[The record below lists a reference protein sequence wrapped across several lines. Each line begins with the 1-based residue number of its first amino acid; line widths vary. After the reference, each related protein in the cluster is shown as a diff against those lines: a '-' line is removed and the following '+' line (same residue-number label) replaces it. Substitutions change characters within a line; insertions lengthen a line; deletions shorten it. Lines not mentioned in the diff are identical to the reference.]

1 MTAPNQTT
9 PTQTQTTVRE
19 KQKSDFEML
28 LEKDVKTSVWFEPYG
43 SNDEIKL
50 SVPLIRRYIATPAKD
65 KESGQEIQPSD
76 EECVKF
82 LMLCKARRLN
92 PFEGD
97 AYMVPFW
104 DGRLRRH
111 AWSLITAHSA
121 FLKRAELHPT
131 YDGMESGVIVQDKD
145 GNVVERHG
153 DFRLNTDTLLGGWAI
168 VHQKGKSHPKVSK
181 VRLATYKK
189 EFGVWMADPEGMICK
204 VAEAQGLRDSF
215 PTMIG
220 GMFLREEMAHDEPA
234 SNPTEVKRPAF
245 TGPQQE
251 IIVQK
256 PATTPLDEQQ
266 IERAKGRRRSTQTL
280 VEEPIETKTESKPEP
295 QAPATAASPAPPQA
309 AVPPV
314 PPLTP
319 TPPPANET
327 AGEKELRELNET
339 LTKLCDGAGITQDQL
354 IVYMR
359 AEKWMKAH
367 HKKPSDLSSMMLK
380 GFVKGWQG
388 SAEEM
393 VKRIKAAK

>member
-1 MTAPNQTT
+1 MTAPNT
-9 PTQTQTTVRE
+9 PAQTQTQTTVRE

-153 DFRLNTDTLLGGWAI
+153 DFRLNTDILLGGWAI

-234 SNPTEVKRPAF
+234 SNPIEVKRPAF
-245 TGPQQE
+245 TGPAPTE
-251 IIVQK
+251 
-256 PATTPLDEQQ
+256 TTEVPPEP
-266 IERAKGRRRSTQTL
+266 EKRRRRSTQTL
-280 VEEPIETKTESKPEP
+280 VEEPIEAKTESKPEP
-295 QAPATAASPAPPQA
+295 QAPATAAPPAPPQA

-314 PPLTP
+314 PPP
-319 TPPPANET
+319 APAPPANET

-339 LTKLCDGAGITQDQL
+339 LTKLCDSAGITQDQL
-354 IVYMR
+354 IIYMR
-359 AEKWMKAH
+359 AEKWLKPTH
-367 HKKPSDLSSMMLK
+367 RKPSDLSSTMLK
-380 GFVKGWQG
+380 GFVKGWQ
-388 SAEEM
+388 SSNDEM
-393 VKRIKAAK
+393 VRRIKSAK

>member
-1 MTAPNQTT
+1 MTT
-9 PTQTQTTVRE
+9 PNTQTPPAQTAVTTRE
-19 KQKSDFEML
+19 KSKSEFELL
-28 LEKDVKTSVWFEPYG
+28 LEKDVKTAVWFEPYG

-97 AYMVPFW
+97 AFMVPFW

-121 FLKRAELHPT
+121 FLKRAELHPK

-145 GNVVERHG
+145 GNIVERKG

-168 VHQKGKSHPKVSK
+168 VYHKDKSHPKVSR

-189 EFGVWMADPEGMICK
+189 EFGVWMGDPEGMICK

-220 GMFLREEMAHDEPA
+220 GMFLRDEMDGDTTAQTPIA
-234 SNPTEVKRPAF
+234 EVKRPTF
-245 TGPQQE
+245 NGPQPPGLPEPDRTTQPVDAE
-251 IIVQK
+251 PEPTTK
-256 PATTPLDEQQ
+256 P
-266 IERAKGRRRSTQTL
+266 RRRSTQTM
-280 VEEPIETKTESKPEP
+280 VEEPISPEP
-295 QAPATAASPAPPQA
+295 AKAEPKGEPPAAPSPSQAQTT
-309 AVPPV
+309 VPPS
-314 PPLTP
+314 
-319 TPPPANET
+319 NET
-327 AGEKELRELNET
+327 AGEKELRELNEA
-339 LTKLCDGAGITQDQL
+339 LTKLCEGAGISQDQL
-354 IVYMR
+354 ILYMR
-359 AEKWMKAH
+359 NEKWMKVH
-367 HKKPSDLSSMMLK
+367 HKKPAELSSQMLK
-380 GFVKGWQG
+380 AFVKGWQG
-388 SAEEM
+388 SPDEM
-393 VKRIKAAK
+393 VKRIKGAK

>member
-1 MTAPNQTT
+1 MTTPNTQTT
-9 PTQTQTTVRE
+9 PAQTAVTTRE
-19 KQKSDFEML
+19 KSKSDFELL
-28 LEKDVKTSVWFEPYG
+28 LEKDVKTAVWFEPYG

-97 AYMVPFW
+97 AFMVPFW

-121 FLKRAELHPT
+121 FLKRAELHPK

-145 GNVVERHG
+145 GNIVERKG

-168 VHQKGKSHPKVSK
+168 VYHKDKSHPKVSR

-220 GMFLREEMAHDEPA
+220 GMFLRDEMDGDTTAQTPV
-234 SNPTEVKRPAF
+234 TEVKRPTF
-245 TGPQQE
+245 NGPQPPGLPE
-251 IIVQK
+251 
-256 PATTPLDEQQ
+256 PDRTTQPVNAVAEP
-266 IERAKGRRRSTQTL
+266 EKRRRRSTQTM
-280 VEEPIETKTESKPEP
+280 VEEPISHEP
-295 QAPATAASPAPPQA
+295 AKAEPKGEPAAASPPSQVPE
-309 AVPPV
+309 VPPAA
-314 PPLTP
+314 P
-319 TPPPANET
+319 TPPNET
-327 AGEKELRELNET
+327 AGEKELRELNEA
-339 LTKLCDGAGITQDQL
+339 LTKLCDGAGITQEQL
-354 IVYMR
+354 ILYMR
-359 AEKWMKAH
+359 NEKWMKQH
-367 HKKPSDLSSMMLK
+367 HKKPADLSSQMLK
-380 GFVKGWQG
+380 AFVKGWQG